1 MVMGVRVWF
10 MMSRMWVV
18 MFRRVL
24 GEVVFMLVMFV
35 SMATMV

>member
-1 MVMGVRVWF
+1 MGVRVWF
-10 MMSRMWVV
+10 MMCRRMRVV
-18 MFRRVL
+18 MFRRVM